1 MQRGREA
8 APGIARATFQRGD
21 YWRVVRA
28 DGTEQWW
35 VRSSNQS
42 WIALTHRRVIPR
54 FGPGRASVHCSCA
67 VVALRGFR
75 SPIGRVFACQC
86 TTTVYL
92 DTRCTQ
98 PVSEKVTPVCGVIV
112 LMSLARPLP
121 RFSCAHL
128 SR

>member
-1 MQRGREA
+1 MPRAREA
-8 APGIARATFQRGD
+8 PRIDRATFHRGD
-21 YWRVVRA
+21 YGRVVRA
-28 DGTEQWW
+28 DGTKQWW
-35 VRSSNQS
+35 VRSSNGT
-42 WIALTHRRVIPR
+42 WIALTHQRVIPR
-54 FGPGRASVHCSCA
+54 FGPDRASVHCSCA

-75 SPIGRVFACQC
+75 SPIGRGFACQR
-86 TTTVYL
+86 TTTVHL

-98 PVSEKVTPVCGVIV
+98 PVSEKATLVCGFIA